1 MSTIPLTCVW
11 ILYLSGFHGQL
22 GKQIQ
27 LETQQ
32 RSLAVHTEGW
42 VGVSLNLIK
51 KSVVWLWTWCSL
63 LLQWWLTWYLF
74 WLISSGIW
82 LWFCQL
88 LPTCGCCFS
97 LPPSIYFNIF
107 SHLRFCVS
115 FLYSPLKKISA
126 PIHQLPP
133 GFSGNAYFWWGITFF
148 C

>member
-11 ILYLSGFHGQL
+11 ILYLSRFHGQL

-63 LLQWWLTWYLF
+63 LLQWYLTWYLF

-88 LPTCGCCFS
+88 LPTCGCSFS

-133 GFSGNAYFWWGITFF
+133 GFAGNAYFWWGITFF

>member
-74 WLISSGIW
+74 WLIRN
-82 LWFCQL
+82 LAL
-88 LPTCGCCFS
+88 VLPTSPNLWCSFS

-133 GFSGNAYFWWGITFF
+133 GFSGNAYFWRGITFF